1 MTMVATEKS
10 DKVRWGILSTARI
23 NRALVGPLHTSPRS
37 ELLAVASRDGERAK
51 DYADANAIPRAFGSY
66 EDLLADPEID
76 AVYISLPNH
85 LHCEWSVAAAVA
97 GKHVLCEKPLVLT
110 PQEMDRVEAAGR
122 AHGVTIFEAFMYLH
136 HPQTLGLQK
145 MVRSGELGQ
154 LQSIRSYFSFH
165 LPHSG
170 AANIRLQPEM
180 GGGSL
185 WDVGVYPVSFSVVM
199 AGAGP
204 PVEVSAVRR
213 NGKSGVDIAFD
224 GQMRFANDVVAQIS
238 CGFGRP
244 LEWGATLAG
253 SQRIVRIEAPWKPG
267 AEGIESSVQAW
278 GRAGEEGTL
287 DFPAVNP
294 YLCEVEAME
303 ACVLDGAD
311 PVVPLSLS
319 RQFLTT
325 VLALY
330 RSAETG
336 QPVSLKST

>member
-1 MTMVATEKS
+1 MVATEKS

-23 NRALVGPLHTSPRS
+23 NRALVGPLHNSPRS
-37 ELLAVASRDGERAK
+37 ELLAVASRDLERAK
-51 DYADANAIPRAFGSY
+51 DYADSNDIPRVFGSY
-66 EDLLADPEID
+66 GDLLADPEID

-85 LHCEWSVAAAVA
+85 LHCEWSVEAAAN
-97 GKHVLCEKPLVLT
+97 GKHVLCEKPLVLSVE
-110 PQEMDRVEAAGR
+110 EMDRIEGAAK
-122 AHGVTIFEAFMYLH
+122 ANQVTIFEAFMYLH

-145 MVRSGELGQ
+145 MVKSGELGQ
-154 LQSIRSYFSFH
+154 LQSIRSHFSFH
-165 LPHSG
+165 LPNSG
-170 AANIRLQPEM
+170 ADNIRLQPEM

-199 AGAGP
+199 ADAGP

-213 NGKSGVDIAFD
+213 NGKSGVDTAFD
-224 GQMRFANDVVAQIS
+224 GQMHFANDVVAQIS
-238 CGFGRP
+238 CGFARP

-267 AEGIESSVQAW
+267 AEGVESTVHTQ
-278 GRAGEEGTL
+278 GRAGDEETL

-294 YLCEVEAME
+294 YQCEVEAME
-303 ACVLDGAD
+303 ACILDGAD

-330 RSAETG
+330 RSAEAG
-336 QPVSLKST
+336 QPISLGST